1 MWYLDVLLKYECS
14 WYLNSWETQ
23 IPLSKSFAEIFSLI
37 FQPLYLCYLFARDNF
52 WTMSPAM
59 KIQEFQEL
67 SWTWMFVRAMTPW
80 RINFST
86 FSDLKSMN
94 WLRKLTCRIK
104 QGEVKI
110 CKWISSVIKFGRR
123 IFSLVYQVLISRKGE
138 ANSMALGGKNNE
150 QHTTKGTDPDR
161 QCCEDLLS
169 LGRWWWIEA
178 IYHILIKQGNSCKY

>member
-1 MWYLDVLLKYECS
+1 MILELVR
-14 WYLNSWETQ
+14 NSISTFQ
-23 IPLSKSFAEIFSLI
+23 IICWNFFIDFSTPDE
-37 FQPLYLCYLFARDNF
+37 FFYLCYLFARDNF

-67 SWTWMFVRAMTPW
+67 SWMWMFVRAMTPW
-80 RINFST
+80 KINFST

-110 CKWISSVIKFGRR
+110 CKWISSAIKFGRR
-123 IFSLVYQVLISRKGE
+123 IFSLVYQVLLISRKGE

-150 QHTTKGTDPDR
+150 QHATKGTDPDR
-161 QCCEDLLS
+161 QRREDLLS
-169 LGRWWWIEA
+169 LGRRWWIEA
-178 IYHILIKQGNSCKY
+178 IHHILIKQGNSCKH